1 MFLSYYSRTNSEV
14 ALLAINTMHR
24 DCGHTNPII
33 RGMALRSLSSLGV
46 PNLVEY
52 IVPMILKGLKDD
64 APYVRK
70 TAAISTIK
78 LYHISPAKVLGIII
92 IKEIQFYFFNSFM

>member
-1 MFLSYYSRTNSEV
+1 MFLSYLSRQKGNHDI

-24 DCGHTNPII
+24 DCKDSNPII
-33 RGMALRSLSSLGV
+33 RGLALRSLSSLGV

-52 IVPMILKGLKDD
+52 VIPMIVKGLSDD

-70 TAAISTIK
+70 TAAISSVK
-78 LYHISPAKVLGIII
+78 LYHISPSTILG
-92 IKEIQFYFFNSFM
+92 